1 MISGFNSDSEDV
13 VTEIIKTAGSVYSTV
28 VWRPLSMHPI
38 PFISALT
45 LY

>member
-13 VTEIIKTAGSVYSTV
+13 VTEIIKTAGSVHSTV